1 MNEQQNVKTQVN
13 QAAQSKK
20 AWDRAYLRNGIYCL
34 IVLLILALSAV
45 PLAGCQ
51 GHSVQAE
58 TGTGSMA
65 QAQAPPSETEDQVPD
80 PKPDEILTILAVGDI
95 MMHDTMLQAGWRSST
110 KDYDFASMFEQVAP
124 ILQRGDLVIGNLE
137 VPLAGEAQKYSGYPM
152 FNAPEILAKNL
163 KDAGFD
169 MVSTANN
176 HCLDRRYS
184 GLVSTL
190 DHLDAVGLLHAGT
203 CRNPED
209 QAKVTS
215 MTVKGLKIALIS
227 GTYGTNGV
235 VLPEGKGYAVNHLDQ
250 DLLLEQIAAAKKEGA
265 QYIIAMLH
273 WGQEYQPTPNEAQKT
288 LANALFA
295 GGADLILGSHPHVL
309 QLGETVKESVDV
321 TVTMPAASVKE
332 DPMQGKQTKFVMY
345 SLGNF
350 ISSQKGLERLSS
362 LILNITLK
370 VDGTTGAPSF
380 EGASYIPLYTQKK
393 DRNGRY
399 HFVVWPIELALD
411 AAKKPNNPFSAED
424 AAALKK
430 AWEHVKVSQPSMV
443 WEPVNALLSED
454 LPSQ

>member
-1 MNEQQNVKTQVN
+1 MNEQQHVKTQMN
-13 QAAQSKK
+13 QDAQSKK
-20 AWDRAYLRNGIYCL
+20 AWERAYLRNGIYCL

-51 GHSVQAE
+51 GQSVQAE
-58 TGTGSMA
+58 NAAGPMT
-65 QAQAPPSETEDQVPD
+65 QAQAPPLETEGRAPE
-80 PKPDEILTILAVGDI
+80 PKPDEKLTILAVGDI
-95 MMHDTMLQAGWRSST
+95 MMHDTMLQAGWRAST

-124 ILQRGDLVIGNLE
+124 LLQKGDLVIGNLE
-137 VPLAGEAQKYSGYPM
+137 VPLAGETQKYSGYPM

-203 CRNPED
+203 YRNPED
-209 QAKVTS
+209 RSKVTS
-215 MTVKGLKIALIS
+215 MTVKGVKIALVS
-227 GTYGTNGV
+227 GTYGTNGIA
-235 VLPEGKGYAVNHLDQ
+235 LPEGKGYAVNHLDPN
-250 DLLLEQIAAAKKEGA
+250 LLLEQIAAAKKEGA

-273 WGQEYQPTPNEAQKT
+273 WGEEYQPTPNEAQKT
-288 LANALFA
+288 LANTLLV

-309 QLGETVKESVDV
+309 QVGETVEVPVDV
-321 TVTMPAASVKE
+321 TVTVPAD
-332 DPMQGKQTKFVMY
+332 DPGQGKETKFVMY

-362 LILNITLK
+362 LIFNITLN

-399 HFVVWPIELALD
+399 HFVAWPIELALD
-411 AAKKPNNPFSAED
+411 AAEKPNNPFSTED
-424 AAALKK
+424 TAALRK
-430 AWEHVKVSQPSMV
+430 AWGHVMASQPSMD
-443 WEPVNALLSED
+443 WAPVNALLSED
-454 LPSQ
+454 SPSQ